1 MTTSLFNYKLKFAYD
16 GTAYNGWQVQP
27 NAVAI
32 QEIIEKAIFTLIR
45 EKIRIIG
52 SGRTDAGVHALEQVA
67 HFKCTK
73 QIDTRRF
80 FQAINGML
88 PHDIRLLSIEEAPLS
103 FHAQRS
109 ALRKIYHYHICL
121 NPIVMPFERLYRYH
135 VRKRISLPLLE
146 EAAKLFVGSHDFT
159 SYANSGTEGA
169 CKKNPVRTIYRL
181 DVIKTAD
188 GVRLEF
194 EGNGFLYKMVRNITG
209 MLLDV
214 ASGRHSLEDIN
225 KIFEAKDR
233 RIAPKSAPAQGLFLI
248 KVIYP

>member
-1 MTTSLFNYKLKFAYD
+1 MTLLFNYKLQLAYD

-27 NAVAI
+27 NAVTI

-45 EKIRIIG
+45 EKVRLIG

-73 QIDTRRF
+73 ELDTAHF
-80 FQAINGML
+80 FRALNGLL
-88 PHDIRLLSIEEAPLS
+88 PHDIRLLRVENVPLQ

-109 ALRKIYHYHICL
+109 AVRKIYHYHICL
-121 NPIVMPFERLYRYH
+121 DPIVLPFERLYRYH
-135 VRKRISLPLLE
+135 VRKRISLSLLE
-146 EAAKLFVGSHDFT
+146 EAAKLFVGTHDFT

-181 DVIKTAD
+181 DVIKTEH
-188 GVRLEF
+188 GLRLEF

-214 ASGRHSLEDIN
+214 ASSKRPLDDIHT
-225 KIFEAKDR
+225 IFAAKDR
-233 RIAPKSAPAQGLFLI
+233 RIAPKSAPAQGLFLV